1 MTTIAHQSRAVIQL
15 RSLETGAAKDI
26 SGVLRVSAGGA
37 HDNFED
43 EDSGLEE
50 GEWLYQVKGDGG
62 VKVWGRG
69 E

>member
-1 MTTIAHQSRAVIQL
+1 MVLQL
-15 RSLETGAAKDI
+15 RSLGTGAAKDI

-37 HDNFED
+37 HDDFEK
-43 EDSGLEE
+43 ENTGLEK
-50 GEWLYQVKGDGG
+50 GEWLYQVKGDGS